1 MWGFNPR
8 ECTRIRRVFVR
19 FSPFVYCACLT
30 AVLFFS
36 SLRLAEEIYIFD
48 SIIVILKVAHNG
60 AIVTSKTFER

>member
-19 FSPFVYCACLT
+19 FSPFVYCACLA

-60 AIVTSKTFER
+60 AIVTSKTFDR